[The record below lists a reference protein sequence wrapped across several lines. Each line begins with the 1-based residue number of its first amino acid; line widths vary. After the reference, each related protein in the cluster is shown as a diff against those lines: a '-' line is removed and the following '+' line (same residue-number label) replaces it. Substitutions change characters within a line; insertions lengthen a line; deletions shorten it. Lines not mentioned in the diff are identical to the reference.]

1 MNTNNPFD
9 NVQIGIGSQNNN
21 NNNISQNPFTG
32 NSQFA
37 GNSQFGTQS
46 MYPNQHYQ
54 QYQNFQQHS
63 VSQNNNSNYPEN
75 NNNYYSNQYDAE
87 KDKILYEIQDQVFT
101 GKNNQ
106 NQFTMRIRSYNNTQ
120 PKIELIRVSATNKFT
135 KNIRL
140 SIQEWQF
147 IMQYSNQINQA
158 LQQLIQQSQ
167 QKPY

>member
-21 NNNISQNPFTG
+21 VSQNPFTG
-32 NSQFA
+32 NSQF
-37 GNSQFGTQS
+37 GTQP
-46 MYPNQHYQ
+46 MHANQHYQ
-54 QYQNFQQHS
+54 QYQNFQQHNI
-63 VSQNNNSNYPEN
+63 SQNNNSNYPE

-147 IMQYSNQINQA
+147 IMQYANQINQA

>member
-9 NVQIGIGSQNNN
+9 NVQIGMGSQNNN
-21 NNNISQNPFTG
+21 MSQNPFSG
-32 NSQFA
+32 NPQFD
-37 GNSQFGTQS
+37 TQS
-46 MYPNQHYQ
+46 MYANQHYQ
-54 QYQNFQQHS
+54 QYQNFQQHNI
-63 VSQNNNSNYPEN
+63 SQNSNSNYPEN
-75 NNNYYSNQYDAE
+75 NNTYYSNQYDAE

-120 PKIELIRVSATNKFT
+120 PKVELIRVSSTNKFT

-158 LQQLIQQSQ
+158 LQKLIQQSQ